1 MPNQQNNN
9 TYMDNQVETE
19 NYRIEKFSSWA
30 GIITDQ
36 ELIQK
41 IENSEFAGKQI
52 EEGRDYCYFLDKKYY
67 TSNTENSE
75 YVCMAYTLNE
85 PSNLERASVMD
96 IVVEESEIYNIHRIS
111 VLRNGVLID
120 KIPDMKI
127 KVLDSENQS
136 SGGILSSNKK
146 INIVIKDL
154 RLNDVLV
161 LEDSRVKTFTDRDF
175 LRKEFSKYVWV
186 SPDNYWAYGNFKF
199 TFINNRDRKIA
210 YKKTF
215 FRDESGNVLEPEI
228 NYLNRGEKFVF
239 EADNYINPVDASR
252 QIFPFIDFA
261 TDSGWEE
268 LSNYFSEIYEG
279 IFNQSSLQDF
289 APDLV
294 EKLDTISAPDE
305 KLQFAIEYVQNNIY
319 YIFNADEMNGHKPQ
333 EPSVTYET
341 KQGDCKAK
349 SVLLKVILDYIG
361 VDSSIVLVN
370 FHTDFYIKYYLP
382 SLLTFNHVIVKI
394 SHKNEEYF
402 VDATMRDE
410 FGLLENRGF
419 IYFMHYLEV
428 KPDQELQNRK
438 PYKYPYYCI
447 DEKVNFNVQNS
458 TGNLMLTS
466 TYKGNRANAMRR
478 YFKNTNK
485 REVVDSWNN
494 FLFYSLNYSGDRNG
508 TDIRSIFKDASI
520 DIVSDDKKMNELK
533 IQYKATVEN
542 PYYKDPKGNRF
553 LMYFDRNVVKASA
566 RDFIHEDLP
575 FWHNFDSEK
584 YEITLQT
591 DLKID
596 TKEKYTVQ
604 ESNITN
610 PYFDFTS
617 RKKINKNGATIFIE
631 YNPLVNIE
639 IESKDFEEFRSAH
652 HTVADSNFGL
662 GIDIIEPGLMNMLK
676 FSFKK
681 RFN

>member
-1 MPNQQNNN
+1 
-9 TYMDNQVETE
+9 MDNQVETE
-19 NYRIEKFSSWA
+19 NYKIEKFSSWA
-30 GIITDQ
+30 GNITDQ
-36 ELIQK
+36 QLINK
-41 IENSEFAGKQI
+41 INDSDFARKQI
-52 EEGRDYCYFLDKKYY
+52 DEGRDYCYFLDKKYY
-67 TSNTENSE
+67 TSNQENSE

-96 IVVEESEIYNIHRIS
+96 VVVEESEVYNIYRIS
-111 VLRNGVLID
+111 VLRDGVLID
-120 KIPDMKI
+120 KIPDTKI
-127 KVLDSENQS
+127 KVLDNESQS

-146 INIVIKDL
+146 INITIKDL
-154 RLNDVLV
+154 RLFDVLI
-161 LEDSRVKTFTDRDF
+161 LEDSRVKRFTDRDF

-199 TFINNRDRKIA
+199 TFINDRDQTIA

-215 FRDESGNVLEPEI
+215 FRDNNGDVLEPEI
-228 NYLNRGEKFVF
+228 NYLKKGERFIF
-239 EADNYINPVDASR
+239 EENNYINPVDANR
-252 QIFPFIDFA
+252 EIFPFIDFA
-261 TDSGWEE
+261 TDSNWVD
-268 LSNYFSEIYEG
+268 LSNYFADIYEN
-279 IFNQSSLQDF
+279 IFNQSSLKDF
-289 APDLV
+289 APNLV
-294 EKLDTISAPDE
+294 EKLDDISDLEE
-305 KLQFAIEYVQNNIY
+305 KIQFAIEYVQNNIY

-333 EPSVTYET
+333 EPAITYET

-394 SHKNEEYF
+394 NHKNEEYF

-410 FGLLENRGF
+410 FGSLENRGF

-428 KPDQELQNRK
+428 KHNQELRERK

-447 DEKVNFNVQNS
+447 DEKVELTTQN
-458 TGNLMLTS
+458 TVGKLVLTT

-494 FLFYSLNYSGDRNG
+494 FLFYSLNYSNDRNG
-508 TDIRSIFKDASI
+508 TDIRNIFKDASI
-520 DIVSDDKKMNELK
+520 DIISDDKKLNEFK
-533 IQYKATVEN
+533 IQYQSTIDN
-542 PYYKDPKGNRF
+542 PYYKDPKNNRF
-553 LMYFDRNVVKASA
+553 LIYFDRNVVKASA
-566 RDFIHEDLP
+566 RDFIHKDLP

-584 YEITLQT
+584 YEINLYT
-591 DLKID
+591 DQKID
-596 TKEKYTVQ
+596 TGEKYTVQ
-604 ESNITN
+604 ESTIVN
-610 PYFDFTS
+610 PYFDFS
-617 RKKINKNGATIFIE
+617 SKKKITKNGATVFIE
-631 YNPLVNIE
+631 YNPLVNLE
-639 IESKDFEEFRSAH
+639 IDIRDFEEFKNAH
-652 HTVADSNFGL
+652 HTIADSNFGL

-681 RFN
+681 RLK